1 MHKTKSAV
9 CACALSNLFVAEPSC
24 VSTFHASVAHVSALS
39 DWKHFVAVVVGII
52 QGPAAAILVRFGGAD
67 RTVSGLISSLAQD
80 VVVVVSG
87 LVVLVVLRYAFAQH
101 VLNLVVASNAFVN

>member
-1 MHKTKSAV
+1 MHKTKSAA
-9 CACALSNLFVAEPSC
+9 CSCALSNLFVAEPSC

-39 DWKHFVAVVVGII
+39 DWKHFAVVVGII